1 MSIEQVKEKV
11 SKQFPGIMFWTPRR
25 RRWKD
30 RKILLG
36 FRVEVNNEAYYVFLG
51 ENGLGKQVKRQRT
64 IIPLY
69 CEIALVNGGKIEEK
83 MGDAGRVV
91 FRLLP
96 EFKRRNSYYRFA
108 PFAENELE
116 SAGQKLLDTLAL
128 ILPEIV

>member
-1 MSIEQVKEKV
+1 
-11 SKQFPGIMFWTPRR
+11 
-25 RRWKD
+25 
-30 RKILLG
+30 
-36 FRVEVNNEAYYVFLG
+36 
-51 ENGLGKQVKRQRT
+51 
-64 IIPLY
+64 
-69 CEIALVNGGKIEEK
+69 VNGGKIEEK